1 MSKWTYEQMSNNETH
16 FGLYFVY
23 KLMTKYFWTKSLSDH
38 HEMFIIFSF
47 LSCLTEGALVALT
60 MFRDHT
66 FRYKYTPSSL
76 PINLLQAS
84 RLYFQIALLLN
95 HSSSDELGIVLQNC
109 YAESK
114 SALSAQ
120 NTDVVDSDF
129 GRRIYFVK
137 NRLFLAYNL

>member
-1 MSKWTYEQMSNNETH
+1 M
-16 FGLYFVY
+16 
-23 KLMTKYFWTKSLSDH
+23 
-38 HEMFIIFSF
+38 
-47 LSCLTEGALVALT
+47 VALT

-84 RLYFQIALLLN
+84 RLYFQVSLLLN
-95 HSSSDELGIVLQNC
+95 RSSSDELGIVLRNC

-137 NRLFLAYNL
+137 NRLFLVYNIKGFPNQIASFLSQKQEKLGITRLVSSLLGLRML